1 MNVIRQDVDALNAKL
16 KVQVTPADYQDKV
29 KKSLEKYRKTA
40 KIPGFRPGH
49 VPFGLIQKQYG
60 RSVLAEE
67 LNSVVNDALYKFIG
81 DNKIDILGNPIPAEK
96 EEVVGNFEAPAD
108 FEFTFEIG
116 LAPTFEI
123 PLNAKSKF
131 DYVKIKVDGELVD
144 QQIDDLRRR
153 YGKMIAE
160 ESIGERDLVLCQFVE
175 LNDDETVKEGGILHT
190 STVSVEF
197 VEDAKTKK
205 ALIDKKVGD
214 KVVVDPYKVSRG
226 GKDTAAMLGV
236 KEEELEN
243 ISKKFQ
249 LTINEIKR
257 MELAELNQ
265 ELFDKLYGEGEVKT
279 EEEMRQRISDD
290 LGKMFV
296 NDSDR
301 LLTKTVYEDLIEN
314 TKIELPNDFMKRWI
328 RLSNE
333 KPISAEE
340 VEEHYDAYA
349 KNLKWQLIQGNI
361 FKANDIKLDNAEVVE
376 FTKGL
381 LVSNYAQYGIP
392 APGDKELTESA
403 MGVLKNRD
411 EANRIFDMMAEQKL
425 TDYFKNTVKL
435 KEKEV
440 SYEEFM
446 KLASQN

>member
-1 MNVIRQDVDALNAKL
+1 M
-16 KVQVTPADYQDKV
+16 
-29 KKSLEKYRKTA
+29 
-40 KIPGFRPGH
+40 
-49 VPFGLIQKQYG
+49 
-60 RSVLAEE
+60 
-67 LNSVVNDALYKFIG
+67 
-81 DNKIDILGNPIPAEK
+81 LGVK

>member
-16 KVQVTPADYQDKV
+16 KVQVAPADYQDKV

-49 VPFGLIQKQYG
+49 VPMGLIQKQYG

-67 LNSVVNDALYKFIG
+67 LNAVVNDALYKFIG
-81 DNKIDILGNPIPAEK
+81 ENKIDILGNPIPAEQ
-96 EEVVGNFEAPAD
+96 EEVVGNFDAPAD

-116 LAPTFEI
+116 LAPSFEVA
-123 PLNAKSKF
+123 LNAKSKF

-153 YGKMIAE
+153 YGKMQNE
-160 ESIGERDLVLCQFVE
+160 ESIDERDLVLCQFVE
-175 LNDDETVKEGGILHT
+175 LNEDETVKEGGILHT

-205 ALIDKKVGD
+205 ALKGKKAGD

-236 KEEELEN
+236 KEEDLAT
-243 ISKKFQ
+243 ISNKFQ
-249 LTINEIKR
+249 LTINEIRR

-265 ELFDKLYGEGEVKT
+265 ELFDKLYGEGEVT
-279 EEEMRQRISDD
+279 SEEVMRQRISDD

-301 LLTKTVYEDLIEN
+301 LLTKNVYEDLLEN
-314 TKIELPNDFMKRWI
+314 TKIELPNEFMKRWI

-333 KPISAEE
+333 KPITVEE

-361 FKANDIKLDNAEVVE
+361 FKTNDIKLDNAEVVE

-411 EANRIFDMMAEQKL
+411 EANRIFDMMAESKL
-425 TDYFKNTVKL
+425 TEYFKNTVKL